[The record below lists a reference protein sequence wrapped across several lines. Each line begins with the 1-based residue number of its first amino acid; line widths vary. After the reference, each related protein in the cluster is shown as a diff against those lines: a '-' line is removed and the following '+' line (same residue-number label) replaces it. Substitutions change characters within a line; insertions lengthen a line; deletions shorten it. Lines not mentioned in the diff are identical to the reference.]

1 MPPTSAQTS
10 LLDQARLYF
19 AERLVKEFQP
29 WLDAAMAAAQAL
41 NEKPA
46 ERVIAQQRRDMLQ
59 DLMRHGS
66 QWPRY
71 LADKVRQQ
79 VNLAATAGV
88 AKKPEANEHSP
99 FGMGSGQD
107 LKLVDDDT
115 IQHGILVSRLSQ
127 GLLDKGL
134 WEYNDL
140 RARLTALSRQAE
152 LDDDD
157 LFRPQVLA
165 DCVIQAWIDA
175 GLSLGTWRGLE
186 EALLKACGKP
196 IEGVWKETNKWLIDR
211 GVMPEVDLRGAIR
224 RSEGASTSPGRLAGA
239 GTAAEPEPT
248 RSGGST
254 RFAETTLISQP
265 MPASPG
271 RSSIYGPSGYQG
283 GGGAGAGTGGGS
295 SGGTGVSPGGQG
307 ALRSDDAGGIGGLP
321 NSGTRQ
327 GAEAVAG
334 GVGSG
339 GGRMGSAGAVAA
351 GAVAAGGVGGDPF
364 AARPPQSI
372 LHGHNIDDETRM
384 MTRPV
389 SGGGARADVVL
400 GHFAEVMERYV
411 PGFRDTANARP
422 ASAQL
427 SDAMAQA
434 QQRLVAQAGA
444 AAGDGAIAGGVAGG
458 PAPTPEVLLQELRE
472 RQVALK
478 AAASTPAERATVEL
492 VALLFQ
498 SILTEERI
506 PAQLR
511 VWFAR
516 LQMPTLRVAIAEPD
530 FFSTADHPAR
540 RLIDRMGACVMGFE
554 GGAEVLGTPLEAEIK
569 RVVQVVEAFPDT
581 GRRVFQ
587 TVLNEFEKFL
597 EGYFREQNEK
607 SRAGVSLA
615 QQVEQRETLAIQY
628 TIELRKLLGDVP
640 VHEGIREFMFH
651 IWADVLATSAVRHG
665 PSSAEVKTV
674 RAAASELLWTASA
687 KTTREE
693 RAEVI
698 RRLPPLL
705 TTLRHGMASVGLAA
719 EKQDNAIK
727 SLNLA
732 LTAAFSARST
742 AINPQQL
749 EELKER
755 LEMIEELLPDEDVE
769 IDESWVLDSA
779 GYDHEGLEI
788 VADGGSMPGPTM
800 LQWASELQ
808 LGAAFML
815 EYRGRSQAVR
825 LVWQGMNRQLSLFSA
840 LDGRC
845 VLFQKGRLAAF
856 LQAGLLVP
864 LQDESLTV
872 AATRSAIEKIKADPA
887 RLLA

>member
-1 MPPTSAQTS
+1 MPAPSAQTS
-10 LLDQARLYF
+10 LLDQARLFY

-29 WLDAAMAAAQAL
+29 WADAALAGAQAL
-41 NEKPA
+41 NEKTA
-46 ERVIAQQRRDMLQ
+46 ERMVAQQRRDMLQ
-59 DLMRHGS
+59 DVMRHGAK
-66 QWPRY
+66 WPIKLSER
-71 LADKVRQQ
+71 VRRQ
-79 VNLAATAGV
+79 VSSGPVTGHGALTDDAGKPVPAAPRGTAYG
-88 AKKPEANEHSP
+88 AL
-99 FGMGSGQD
+99 D

-115 IQHGILVSRLSQ
+115 IQHGILVSRLAQ
-127 GLLDKGL
+127 GMLDKGI

-140 RARLTALSRQAE
+140 RARLLALARQPE
-152 LDDDD
+152 LDEQD
-157 LFRPQVLA
+157 LFRTQMLA
-165 DCVIQAWIDA
+165 QTVVEAWTDA
-175 GLSLGTWRGLE
+175 GLALDTWRGLE
-186 EALLKACGKP
+186 EVLVKACAKP
-196 IEGVWKETNKWLIDR
+196 IEGVWKDVNKWLVDH
-211 GVMPEVDLRGAIR
+211 GVMPEVDLRSAIR
-224 RSEGASTSPGRLAGA
+224 RSDGTSTSPGQLD
-239 GTAAEPEPT
+239 EVPPT
-248 RSGGST
+248 RPAST
-254 RFAETTLISQP
+254 RFADTSTSTPSAP
-265 MPASPG
+265 MPSAGG
-271 RSSIYGPSGYQG
+271 RSSVYGASGHG
-283 GGGAGAGTGGGS
+283 GGTTGYGTTGTMTGTGRGG
-295 SGGTGVSPGGQG
+295 
-307 ALRSDDAGGIGGLP
+307 
-321 NSGTRQ
+321 
-327 GAEAVAG
+327 
-334 GVGSG
+334 
-339 GGRMGSAGAVAA
+339 AA
-351 GAVAAGGVGGDPF
+351 GPQGAAGGGTAAADPF
-364 AARPPQSI
+364 GGPRPPQSI
-372 LHGHNIDDETRM
+372 LHGHSIEDETRM
-384 MTRPV
+384 MTRQGA
-389 SGGGARADVVL
+389 GGSARADIVL
-400 GHFAEVMERYV
+400 EHFSEVMERHL
-411 PGFRDTANARP
+411 PGFRDTAHARP
-422 ASAQL
+422 ASARL
-427 SDAMAQA
+427 SDAMNQA
-434 QQRLVAQAGA
+434 QQRLVQQAGGP
-444 AAGDGAIAGGVAGG
+444 AGDGAVVGGVAG

-478 AAASTPAERATVEL
+478 QAATTPAERATVEL

-498 SILTEERI
+498 AILTEERI

-597 EGYFREQNEK
+597 EGYFREHNEK
-607 SRAGVSLA
+607 SRVGVSLA

-651 IWADVLATSAVRHG
+651 VWADVLATAAVRHG
-665 PSSAEVKTV
+665 PQSDEVKTV

-687 KTTREE
+687 KTSRED

-705 TTLRHGMASVGLAA
+705 TTLRQGMASVGLAA

-727 SLNLA
+727 ALNLA
-732 LTAAFSARST
+732 LTAAFSARATVIS
-742 AINPQQL
+742 AQQL
-749 EELKER
+749 EDLKQR
-755 LEMIEELLPDEDVE
+755 LEMIEELLPDEEVE
-769 IDESWVLDSA
+769 IDETWVLDS
-779 GYDHEGLEI
+779 GSHQQEGLEI
-788 VADGGSMPGPTM
+788 VADGGSMPGPAM

-815 EYRGRSQAVR
+815 EYRGRNQSVR

-840 LDGRC
+840 PDGRC
-845 VLFQKGRLAAF
+845 VLFQKARLAAF

-872 AATRSAIEKIKADPA
+872 AATRNAIEKIKADPA

>member
-1 MPPTSAQTS
+1 MPAPSAQTS
-10 LLDQARLYF
+10 LLDQARLFY
-19 AERLVKEFQP
+19 AERLVKEFQA
-29 WLDAAMAAAQAL
+29 WSDAALAGAQAL

-46 ERVIAQQRRDMLQ
+46 ERTIAQQRRDMLQ
-59 DLMRHGS
+59 DVMRHGA
-66 QWPRY
+66 QWPAK
-71 LADKVRQQ
+71 LAEHVRRQ
-79 VNLAATAGV
+79 VSFGPVTGHGGLTDDQGKPVAAAGGGM
-88 AKKPEANEHSP
+88 S
-99 FGMGSGQD
+99 FGSLD

-115 IQHGILVSRLSQ
+115 IQHEILVSRLGQ
-127 GLLDKGL
+127 GLMDKGV

-140 RARLTALSRQAE
+140 RARLLALARQPE
-152 LDDDD
+152 LDDHD
-157 LFRPQVLA
+157 LFRTAALAQV
-165 DCVIQAWIDA
+165 VIEAWTDA
-175 GLSLGTWRGLE
+175 GLALDTWRGLE
-186 EALLKACGKP
+186 EVMIKACAKP
-196 IEGVWKETNKWLIDR
+196 IEGVWKEVNKWLVDH

-224 RSEGASTSPGRLAGA
+224 RSDGSSTSPGQLD
-239 GTAAEPEPT
+239 EVPPT
-248 RSGGST
+248 RPAST
-254 RFAETTLISQP
+254 RFADTSTSTASAP
-265 MPASPG
+265 MPAGGG
-271 RSSIYGPSGYQG
+271 RSSVYGPTGFGGG
-283 GGGAGAGTGGGS
+283 GGGAGGAGPGGS
-295 SGGTGVSPGGQG
+295 G
-307 ALRSDDAGGIGGLP
+307 
-321 NSGTRQ
+321 
-327 GAEAVAG
+327 
-334 GVGSG
+334 GSG
-339 GGRMGSAGAVAA
+339 GGARGAAGPGAAAA
-351 GAVAAGGVGGDPF
+351 GAGVPGDPF
-364 AARPPQSI
+364 GGPRPPQSI
-372 LHGHNIDDETRM
+372 LHGHSIEDETRM
-384 MTRPV
+384 MTRQAA
-389 SGGGARADVVL
+389 GGSARADVVL
-400 GHFAEVMERYV
+400 EHFSEVMERHL
-411 PGFRDTANARP
+411 PGFRDTTNARP

-427 SDAMAQA
+427 SAAMNQA
-434 QQRLVAQAGA
+434 QQRLVQQAGGP
-444 AAGDGAIAGGVAGG
+444 AGDGAVAGGVGG
-458 PAPTPEVLLQELRE
+458 PGPTPEVLLQELRE

-554 GGAEVLGTPLEAEIK
+554 GGGAEVLGTPLEAEIK

-597 EGYFREQNEK
+597 EGYFRDQNEK
-607 SRAGVSLA
+607 SRAGISLA

-651 IWADVLATSAVRHG
+651 VWADVLATAAVRHG
-665 PSSAEVKTV
+665 AHSAEVKTV

-687 KTTREE
+687 KTTRED

-705 TTLRHGMASVGLAA
+705 TTLRQGMASVGLAA
-719 EKQDNAIK
+719 EKQENAIK

-732 LTAAFSARST
+732 LTAAFSARAQLIS
-742 AINPQQL
+742 PQQL

-755 LEMIEELLPDEDVE
+755 LEMIEELLPEEDVE
-769 IDESWVLDSA
+769 IDESWVLES
-779 GYDHEGLEI
+779 GSHQQEGLEI
-788 VADGGSMPGPTM
+788 IADGGSMPGPAM
-800 LQWASELQ
+800 LQWAAELQ

-815 EYRGRSQAVR
+815 EYRGRHQSVR

-840 LDGRC
+840 SDGRC
-845 VLFQKGRLAAF
+845 VLFQKARLAAF

-872 AATRSAIEKIKADPA
+872 AATRTAIEKIKADPA

>member
-1 MPPTSAQTS
+1 MPASSAQTS
-10 LLDQARLYF
+10 LLDQARFYF

-29 WLDAAMAAAQAL
+29 WLDAAMAGAQAL

-46 ERVIAQQRRDMLQ
+46 ERTIAQQRRDILQ
-59 DLMRHGS
+59 ELMRHGS
-66 QWPRY
+66 KWPGR
-71 LADKVRQQ
+71 LAERVHQQ
-79 VNLAATAGV
+79 MSAAA
-88 AKKPEANEHSP
+88 EAAAAASP
-99 FGMGSGQD
+99 PSFGPSISGGGLD

-115 IQHGILVSRLSQ
+115 ILREILVSRLAQ
-127 GLLDKGL
+127 GMLDKGL

-140 RARLTALSRQAE
+140 RARLTALLRETE
-152 LDDDD
+152 LGADD

-165 DCVIQAWIDA
+165 ECVIQAWTDA
-175 GLSLGTWRGLE
+175 DLSLDSWRGLE
-186 EALLKACGKP
+186 DVLVKACGKP
-196 IEGVWKETNKWLIDR
+196 LEGVWKETNKWLVER

-224 RSEGASTSPGRLAGA
+224 RSDGTPTSPGKLAA
-239 GTAAEPEPT
+239 PEPEPT
-248 RSGGST
+248 RGGAST
-254 RFAETTLISQP
+254 RFADTSVASAP
-265 MPASPG
+265 MPAAGG
-271 RSSIYGPSGYQG
+271 RSSIYGSAGSGPG
-283 GGGAGAGTGGGS
+283 AASTGRPAGGGANAGGSASAGGG
-295 SGGTGVSPGGQG
+295 PGP
-307 ALRSDDAGGIGGLP
+307 AGGP
-321 NSGTRQ
+321 Q
-327 GAEAVAG
+327 
-334 GVGSG
+334 
-339 GGRMGSAGAVAA
+339 
-351 GAVAAGGVGGDPF
+351 
-364 AARPPQSI
+364 PPQSI
-372 LHGHNIDDETRM
+372 MHGNGVDDETRM

-389 SGGGARADVVL
+389 AGGGGSARADFVL
-400 GHFAEVMERYV
+400 QHFSEVMERHL
-411 PGFRDTANARP
+411 PGFRDTTNARP
-422 ASAQL
+422 ASARL
-427 SDAMAQA
+427 SEAMAKA
-434 QQRLVAQAGA
+434 QQRLVDQAGGP
-444 AAGDGAIAGGVAGG
+444 AGDGAVAGGVSAAA
-458 PAPTPEVLLQELRE
+458 APTPEVLLQELRE
-472 RQVALK
+472 RQTALK
-478 AAASTPAERATVEL
+478 AAATTPAERATVEL

-498 SILTEERI
+498 AILTEERI

-607 SRAGVSLA
+607 SRTGVSLA

-651 IWADVLATSAVRHG
+651 VWADVLATAAVRDG
-665 PSSAEVKTV
+665 PHSPEVKIV

-687 KTTREE
+687 KTTRED

-705 TTLRHGMASVGLAA
+705 TTLRQGMASVGLAA
-719 EKQDNAIK
+719 EKQENAIK

-732 LTAAFSARST
+732 LTAAFSARAT
-742 AINPQQL
+742 AITPQQL
-749 EELKER
+749 EDLKER
-755 LEMIEELLPDEDVE
+755 LEMLEELLPEEDVE
-769 IDESWVLDSA
+769 IDESWVLDSST
-779 GYDHEGLEI
+779 HQQEGLEI
-788 VADGGSMPGPTM
+788 VADGGSMPGPAM
-800 LQWASELQ
+800 LQWAAELQ
-808 LGAAFML
+808 LGASFL
-815 EYRGRSQAVR
+815 LDWRDRQQPVR
-825 LVWQGMNRQLSLFSA
+825 LVWQGMGRQLALFSA
-840 LDGRC
+840 ADGRC
-845 VLFQKGRLAAF
+845 FLFQKARLAAF

-872 AATRSAIEKIKADPA
+872 AATRNAIEKIKADPA

>member
-1 MPPTSAQTS
+1 MPAPTAQTS
-10 LLDQARLYF
+10 LLDQARLFY

-29 WLDAAMAAAQAL
+29 WADAALAGAQAL

-46 ERVIAQQRRDMLQ
+46 ERTIAQQRRDMLQ
-59 DLMRHGS
+59 DLMRNGGK
-66 QWPRY
+66 WPAKLTER
-71 LADKVRQQ
+71 VRQQ
-79 VNLAATAGV
+79 IAAATPTIAT
-88 AKKPEANEHSP
+88 ASKPSAPS
-99 FGMGSGQD
+99 SGLD

-115 IQHGILVSRLSQ
+115 IQNEILVSRLAQ
-127 GLLDKGL
+127 GMLDKGI

-140 RARLTALSRQAE
+140 RARLLVLARQPE
-152 LDDDD
+152 LDEHD
-157 LFRPQVLA
+157 LFRTPVLA
-165 DCVIQAWIDA
+165 QTVVDAWTAA
-175 GLSLGTWRGLE
+175 GLALETFRGLE
-186 EALLKACGKP
+186 EVLIKACAKP
-196 IEGVWKETNKWLIDR
+196 IEGVWKDVNKWLVDH

-224 RSEGASTSPGRLAGA
+224 RSDGTSTSPGRLDEA
-239 GTAAEPEPT
+239 PPT
-248 RSGGST
+248 RTGAST
-254 RFAETTLISQP
+254 RFADTANSTPSAP
-265 MPASPG
+265 MPATGG
-271 RSSIYGPSGYQG
+271 RSSVYGATGYG
-283 GGGAGAGTGGGS
+283 AAGAMAGAGS
-295 SGGTGVSPGGQG
+295 
-307 ALRSDDAGGIGGLP
+307 
-321 NSGTRQ
+321 
-327 GAEAVAG
+327 
-334 GVGSG
+334 GSG
-339 GGRMGSAGAVAA
+339 SGAAAPVEPFGG
-351 GAVAAGGVGGDPF
+351 P
-364 AARPPQSI
+364 RPPQSI
-372 LHGHNIDDETRM
+372 LHGHSIEDETRM
-384 MTRPV
+384 MTRQAA
-389 SGGGARADVVL
+389 GGSAARADIVL
-400 GHFAEVMERYV
+400 EHFSEVMERHL
-411 PGFRDTANARP
+411 PGFRDTAHARP
-422 ASAQL
+422 ASARL
-427 SDAMAQA
+427 SDAMNQA
-434 QQRLVAQAGA
+434 QQRLVQQAGGP
-444 AAGDGAIAGGVAGG
+444 AGDGAVAGGVAGPG
-458 PAPTPEVLLQELRE
+458 PTPEVLLQELRE

-478 AAASTPAERATVEL
+478 AAATTPAERATVEL

-498 SILTEERI
+498 AILTEERI

-597 EGYFREQNEK
+597 EGYFRDHNEK

-651 IWADVLATSAVRHG
+651 VWADVLATAAVRHG
-665 PSSAEVKTV
+665 PQSAEVKTV

-687 KTTREE
+687 KTTRED

-705 TTLRHGMASVGLAA
+705 TTLRQGMASVGLAA
-719 EKQDNAIK
+719 ERQDNAIK
-727 SLNLA
+727 SLSLA

-742 AINPQQL
+742 AISPQQL
-749 EELKER
+749 EELKQR
-755 LEMIEELLPDEDVE
+755 LEMIEGLLPEEDVE
-769 IDESWVLDSA
+769 IDETWVLDS
-779 GYDHEGLEI
+779 GSHQQEGLEI
-788 VADGGSMPGPTM
+788 VADGGSMPGPAM

-815 EYRGRSQAVR
+815 EYRGRHQSVR
-825 LVWQGMNRQLSLFSA
+825 LVWQGMSRQLSLFSA
-840 LDGRC
+840 ADGRC
-845 VLFQKGRLAAF
+845 VLFQKARLAAF

-872 AATRSAIEKIKADPA
+872 AATRNAIEKIKADPA

>member
-1 MPPTSAQTS
+1 MPATSAQTS
-10 LLDQARLYF
+10 LLDQARFYF
-19 AERLVKEFQP
+19 AECLVKEFQP
-29 WLDAAMAAAQAL
+29 WLDAAKAGAQAL

-46 ERVIAQQRRDMLQ
+46 ERLVAQQRRDMLQ
-59 DLMRHGS
+59 GLMRSGD
-66 QWPRY
+66 QWPGKLVER
-71 LADKVRQQ
+71 VRQQ
-79 VNLAATAGV
+79 VAASARAQAAPSTAATAAQGR
-88 AKKPEANEHSP
+88 P
-99 FGMGSGQD
+99 FGNSQE

-115 IQHGILVSRLSQ
+115 IQLEILVTRLAQ
-127 GLLDKGL
+127 GLLDKGV
-134 WEYNDL
+134 WEFNDL
-140 RARLTALSRQAE
+140 RARLTTLSREAE
-152 LDDDD
+152 LGEDD
-157 LFRPQVLA
+157 LFRPPVLA
-165 DCVIQAWIDA
+165 GCVIQAWTDA
-175 GLSLGTWRGLE
+175 GLSLEAWRGLE
-186 EALLKACGKP
+186 DVLLKACAKSL
-196 IEGVWKETNKWLIDR
+196 ESAWKDTNKWLVDH

-224 RSEGASTSPGRLAGA
+224 RSDGSSTSPGQLG
-239 GTAAEPEPT
+239 GPEHEPT
-248 RSGGST
+248 RSGATTRFGEPST
-254 RFAETTLISQP
+254 RSAP
-265 MPASPG
+265 MPATGG
-271 RSSIYGPSGYQG
+271 RSSVYGAVGQETGAGSHP
-283 GGGAGAGTGGGS
+283 GAGAN
-295 SGGTGVSPGGQG
+295 G
-307 ALRSDDAGGIGGLP
+307 A
-321 NSGTRQ
+321 
-327 GAEAVAG
+327 GA
-334 GVGSG
+334 
-339 GGRMGSAGAVAA
+339 SAGDLA
-351 GAVAAGGVGGDPF
+351 GRHGDPF
-364 AARPPQSI
+364 AGQRPPQSI
-372 LHGHNIDDETRM
+372 LHGHNVDDETRM

-389 SGGGARADVVL
+389 AGGAARADFVL
-400 GHFAEVMERYV
+400 QHFSEVMERHL
-411 PGFRDTANARP
+411 PGFRDSTNARP
-422 ASAQL
+422 ASARL

-434 QQRLVAQAGA
+434 QKRLVDQAGGP
-444 AAGDGAIAGGVAGG
+444 AGDGAVAGGVAAG
-458 PAPTPEVLLQELRE
+458 PAQSPSVLLQELRE

-498 SILTEERI
+498 AILTEERI

-640 VHEGIREFMFH
+640 VHEGIREFLFH
-651 IWADVLATSAVRHG
+651 IWADVLATAAVRHG
-665 PSSAEVKTV
+665 PQSAEVKTV

-687 KTTREE
+687 KTTRED
-693 RAEVI
+693 RTEVI

-705 TTLRHGMASVGLAA
+705 TTLRQGMASVGLAA
-719 EKQDNAIK
+719 EKQDNAVK

-732 LTAAFSARST
+732 LTAAFSARAS
-742 AINPQQL
+742 AISPQQL
-749 EELKER
+749 DELKQR
-755 LEMIEELLPDEDVE
+755 LEMLEELLPDEDVE
-769 IDESWVLDSA
+769 IDESWVLDSSS
-779 GYDHEGLEI
+779 HQQEGLEI
-788 VADGGSMPGPTM
+788 VADGGSMPGPAM
-800 LQWASELQ
+800 LQWATELQ

-815 EYRGRSQAVR
+815 DLRGRQLSVR
-825 LVWQGMNRQLSLFSA
+825 LVWQGLNRQLALFSA
-840 LDGRC
+840 ADGRC
-845 VLFQKGRLAAF
+845 VLFQKARLAAF

-872 AATRSAIEKIKADPA
+872 AATRNAIEKIKADPA